1 MDKKQKPTQIFITL
15 FIILITLQILDI
27 ITLQILDIVTTSIA
41 YEVGLGADEI
51 NPLAA
56 VLMSYNLLWLG
67 KAVAIVIVGIICY
80 SLWKKDEKKLAIN
93 GIFVSDCIYVCVVGI
108 NLLSIGMVT

>member
-1 MDKKQKPTQIFITL
+1 MNKQKPIYIFIPL
-15 FIILITLQILDI
+15 FIVLITLQTLDI
-27 ITLQILDIVTTSIA
+27 ITTSLA

-67 KAVAIVIVGIICY
+67 KAVAIVVIGMLCY
-80 SLWKKDEKKLAIN
+80 WLWKKDNKKLAIN
-93 GIFVSDCIYVCVVGI
+93 GIFVSDCFYVVVVGI
-108 NLLSIGMVT
+108 NLLSLGYVI

>member
-1 MDKKQKPTQIFITL
+1 MEKQNTTWILTTL
-15 FIILITLQILDI
+15 FLVFIILQLLDI
-27 ITLQILDIVTTSIA
+27 TTTTLA

-108 NLLSIGMVT
+108 NLFSIGMVI